1 MASVGGGELDGT
13 PNSPPGFLNNFWR
26 IKNRFCIV
34 E

>member
-26 IKNRFCIV
+26 IKIV
-34 E
+34 L